1 VSWFAILLAL
11 AALGSS
17 PSAAVQKRCAK
28 AAVTKHQK
36 QQCKTVSKK
45 KKPVAKV
52 KPRSTP
58 SPSTPGAQRDPG
70 SPSGSGGGSDDP
82 SVTPTPTPTPKP
94 GASPTPTPIPV
105 PTATPDPI
113 KYPSRTG
120 VDLTE
125 WLVRPT
131 YRTLAAG
138 RVVFSAANLGE
149 DDHNLSIR
157 AGGTEYGKVDL
168 APGDT
173 ASLVLQQLPPGTY
186 TLYCSLQG
194 HEAKGMSADII
205 VR

>member
-1 VSWFAILLAL
+1 MSWFTILLAL
-11 AALGSS
+11 AALGGG
-17 PSAAVQKRCAK
+17 PQTAARKECAR

-36 QQCKTVSKK
+36 QQCKTVAKK
-45 KKPVAKV
+45 KRPVAKV

-58 SPSTPGAQRDPG
+58 APSTPGAQRDPG
-70 SPSGSGGGSDDP
+70 SPSGGGDAP
-82 SVTPTPTPTPKP
+82 SATPTPTPTPKP
-94 GASPTPTPIPV
+94 GASPTPTPTPV

-120 VDLTE
+120 VDLSE
-125 WLVRPT
+125 WIVRPT
-131 YRTLAAG
+131 YRALATG

-149 DDHNLSIR
+149 DDHNLSVR
-157 AGGTEYGKVDL
+157 GGGVEYGKVDV

-173 ASLVLQQLPPGTY
+173 GSLILQLAPGTY

-194 HEAKGMSADII
+194 HEAQGMAANIS